1 MKDDLCTF
9 HGHRDGIRV
18 TDAAS
23 DDPSRPRWTAK
34 VRLPAVGEVIE
45 DGDAGAG
52 SNKAVSKVTSD
63 EPGATSDQHSN

>member
-1 MKDDLCTF
+1 MKDNVSPF
-9 HGHRDGIRV
+9 HGERYSRRI

-23 DDPSRPRWTAK
+23 DNSSRPRWTAK

-45 DGDAGAG
+45 DGHAGAG

-63 EPGATSDQHSN
+63 ESGAASDQHSN